1 MRNVKIVTDSCS
13 DLPKELRERYNIDYM
28 MMNTVRD
35 GKETPASLDWE
46 FYSPKE
52 LYDVIRGGERVTT
65 TQVPPAEFQRYFKT
79 ELENGNDI
87 VYIACSGKLSG
98 SVNVGKVEAENI
110 LKDYPDATICC
121 IDSINACLGEGLVAI
136 KAAQFRDEGKSAKEI
151 EEAIL
156 PIRNN
161 VNQFVTVHN
170 LNALKAAGRVTGSS
184 AFFGNLLGVKP
195 IIISDKVGNNIPIK
209 KAKGRLN
216 SFKEIV
222 ALTAEGVKGYENPT
236 VYIAHSDCEDEA
248 KEVAKMVEE
257 AIPGASTYITYIGP
271 IIGASI
277 GPDAVGVWGLG
288 KTVTFQRGE

>member
-1 MRNVKIVTDSCS
+1 MRPVKIVTDSCS
-13 DLPKELRERYNIDYM
+13 DLPKELREKYNIDYM

-52 LYDVIRGGERVTT
+52 LYDAIRAGERVTT
-65 TQVPPAEFQRYFKT
+65 TMVPVAEFQRYFKT
-79 ELENGNDI
+79 ELEKGNDI
-87 VYIACSGKLSG
+87 VYVGCSGKCSG
-98 SVNVGKVEAENI
+98 SVNVGAKEAETL

-121 IDSINACLGEGLVAI
+121 IDSLNACVGEGLVVI
-136 KAAQFRDEGKSAKEI
+136 RAAKFRDQGMTAKEI
-151 EEAIL
+151 EAAVK
-156 PIRNN
+156 PIRND

-195 IIISDKVGNNIPIK
+195 IIISDKVGNNVPIK

-216 SFKEIV
+216 SLKEIV
-222 ALTAEGVKGYENPT
+222 ALMKEGVADVKNPEI
-236 VYIAHSDCEDEA
+236 YIVHADSAEEA
-248 KEVAKMVEE
+248 KDLEE
-257 AIPGASTYITYIGP
+257 LVREEIPGAITYITYIGP

-277 GPDAVGVWGLG
+277 GADALGLFAFG
-288 KTVTFQRGE
+288 KSIERFAV

>member
-1 MRNVKIVTDSCS
+1 MRKVRILTDSCS
-13 DLPKELRERYNIDYM
+13 DLPKELREKYDIDYV

-52 LYDVIRGGERVTT
+52 LYDVIRDGERVTT
-65 TQVPPAEFQRYFKT
+65 TQVPAAEFQKYFQA
-79 ELENGNDI
+79 ELEKGNDI
-87 VYIACSGKLSG
+87 VYISCSGKLSG
-98 SVNVGKVEAENI
+98 SINIGQVEAENI
-110 LKDYPDATICC
+110 LKGFPGAVIKC
-121 IDSINACLGEGLVAI
+121 IDSINACMGEGLVAI
-136 KAAQFRDEGKSAKEI
+136 KAAELRNEGKTAQEI
-151 EEAIL
+151 YDAIM

-195 IIISDKVGNNIPIK
+195 IIISDTVGNNTPIK

-216 SFKEIV
+216 SMKEIV
-222 ALTAEGVKGYENPT
+222 ALTKEAVEGEENPV
-236 VYIAHSDCEDEA
+236 VYVVHADCLDEA
-248 KEVAKMVEE
+248 EELAQMVKEE
-257 AIPGASTYITYIGP
+257 IPGAETYITYIGP

-277 GPDAVGVWGLG
+277 GADALGLFSFG
-288 KTVTFQRGE
+288 KNVDRFQQQ

>member
-87 VYIACSGKLSG
+87 VYVACSGKLSG

-257 AIPGASTYITYIGP
+257 TIPGASTYITYIGP

-277 GPDAVGVWGLG
+277 GADAIGLFAYG
-288 KTVTFQRGE
+288 DSIERFSV

>member
-1 MRNVKIVTDSCS
+1 MRPVKIVTDSCS
-13 DLPKELRERYNIDYM
+13 DLPKELRERYDIDYM
-28 MMNTVRD
+28 MMNTVKD

-52 LYDVIRGGERVTT
+52 LYDTIRNGERVTT
-65 TQVPPAEFQRYFKT
+65 TQVPPAEFRKYFKA
-79 ELENGNDI
+79 ELEKGNDI

-98 SVNVGKVEAENI
+98 SVNVGKVEAEAI
-110 LKDYPDATICC
+110 LKDYPEATICC
-121 IDSINACLGEGLVAI
+121 IDSINACMGEGIVAI
-136 KAAQFRDEGKSAKEI
+136 KASEMRDKGMTAKEI
-151 EEAIL
+151 EAAIL

-195 IIISDKVGNNIPIK
+195 IIISDTVGNNTPIK

-222 ALTAEGVKGYENPT
+222 ALTAEAVADEKNPV
-236 VYIAHSDCEDEA
+236 VYIVHADCEEEA
-248 KEVAKMVEE
+248 KDLAEMVKE
-257 AIPGASTYITYIGP
+257 AIPGVQTYITYIGP

-277 GPDAVGVWGLG
+277 GADAIGLLSFG
-288 KTVTFQRGE
+288 KNVERFAV